1 MMNTLTAEVYRM
13 PGDIGE
19 GLLNVFEE
27 RAEFLSRRELDE
39 WTATASGDRL
49 ILGKLVGPGAKLL
62 TGPRGSGKSTFLRR
76 AYYSLLDTQ
85 AAFPVYVNYAK
96 SLALEPLFHE
106 RANALA
112 LFRHWVLLKIA
123 IAATETYE
131 DLPGGTAPAELKAI
145 AAYGRSLVGSL
156 ETGSKPD
163 LIKVPVALSA
173 LVELLEAAAD
183 SIGARRTVLLLDDAA
198 HAFSP
203 EQQHEFF
210 EIFRQLRTRRI
221 APKAAVYPGV
231 TSYSPFFQV
240 GHEAELV
247 EAWFRPDE
255 DEYVPVMRELVA
267 KRLPAAMSARLTE
280 RPEHLDLLAYA
291 AFGIPRGFL
300 NMVSQVLGVDNDK
313 PTAPSRQAV
322 LRAVTDHAET
332 TGRVFTA
339 LSAKLPRFKHFIEVG
354 EEILRAGVQSIQA
367 YNGDKSLSSKAV
379 TLALSEPVPSEV
391 ERITQLLEYAGVFR
405 RQDSV
410 SRGEKGVFRRLSVHY
425 AFLITGNAFSLGK
438 SYSLSDLVRALGS
451 RDPHEFVRRSP
462 ENLAG
467 KDYQAR
473 CKLDLPA
480 CRSCGAARVNE
491 RQRFCMNCGT
501 ELSRASVYSELL
513 EAPIELLPITAAKIA
528 GIRQHTALRTVQ
540 DILSDDENQLLN
552 VPYIGPVWHA
562 RIKRCA
568 DEYVSV

>member
-1 MMNTLTAEVYRM
+1 M
-13 PGDIGE
+13 PGDVGD
-19 GLLNVFEE
+19 GLSNVFEE
-27 RAEFLSRRELDE
+27 RAEYLSRQELDE
-39 WTATASGDRL
+39 WTATANSDRL

-76 AYYSLLDTQ
+76 AYYSLLDTH

-112 LFRHWVLLKIA
+112 LFRHWVFLKIA
-123 IAATETYE
+123 IAAADTYRE
-131 DLPGGTAPAELKAI
+131 LPDATAPMELTAI
-145 AAYGRSLVGSL
+145 AAYGRSFVDSL
-156 ETGSKPD
+156 EAGSKPD
-163 LIKVPVALSA
+163 LIKMPVALST
-173 LVELLEAAAD
+173 LTELLEAAAE
-183 SIGARRTVLLLDDAA
+183 SIGARRAVLLLDDAA

-231 TSYSPFFQV
+231 TSYSPFFHV

-255 DEYVPVMRELVA
+255 DEYIPVMRELVA
-267 KRLPAAMSARLTE
+267 KRLPSTMSSRLTE
-280 RPEHLDLLAYA
+280 RPEYLDLLAYA

-300 NMVSQVLGVDNDK
+300 GMVSQVLGIDNDK
-313 PTAPSRQAV
+313 PAAPSRATV

-332 TGRVFTA
+332 TGRVFTS

-354 EEILRAGVQSIQA
+354 EEIVRASVQSIQA
-367 YNGDKSLSSKAV
+367 YNNDKPISSKAV
-379 TLALSEPVPSEV
+379 ALALPEPVPAEV

-425 AFLITGNAFSLGK
+425 SFLITGNAFSLGK
-438 SYSLSDLVRALGS
+438 SYPLSDLVIALGS
-451 RDPHEFVRRSP
+451 RDPHEFARRSP
-462 ENLAG
+462 ESLAG
-467 KDYQAR
+467 KDYQIR

-480 CRSCGAARVNE
+480 CPSCGVARANE
-491 RQRFCMNCGT
+491 RQRFCMNCGA
-501 ELSRASVYSELL
+501 ELSRASVYNELL
-513 EAPIELLPITAAKIA
+513 EAPIESLPITKAKIA
-528 GIRQHTALRTVQ
+528 GILRHTALRTVQ

-552 VPYIGPVWHA
+552 VPYIGRVWHA

-568 DEYVSV
+568 EEYVSV